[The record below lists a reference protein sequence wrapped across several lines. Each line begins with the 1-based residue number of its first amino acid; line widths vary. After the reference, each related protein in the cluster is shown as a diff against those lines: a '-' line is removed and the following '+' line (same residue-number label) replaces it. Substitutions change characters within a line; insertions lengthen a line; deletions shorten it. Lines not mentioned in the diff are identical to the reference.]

1 MEVCCHISRVIQPPD
16 VRSFFSML
24 VPKPLVKSNLT
35 IKRLLNTLP
44 LLLLASCWLVSS
56 GAVPPVPGTGPICQT
71 QAGRLQGTRD
81 ATGLIT
87 FKGIAYAAA
96 PTGKGRFLPPQPLKP
111 WTGVR
116 LATAFSARAAQGR
129 DTSMQGDENCLTLNV
144 WTPSVK
150 AARPKPVVV
159 WVHGGSFTGG
169 SGEDFPG
176 PNFAR
181 TDSIVAVSINYRLGS
196 LGFLQLKHLLGPTY
210 RQAGNSG
217 LLDAV
222 AALRWVHTNIAA
234 FGGDP
239 ARVTVMGESAG
250 AKLVSALLVTPAA
263 NGLFKQVILESG
275 GVQSVR
281 DTTTAAAVT
290 TRLLAALHL
299 RADQA
304 NQLLT
309 LPTATLIRAQ
319 QKITAG
325 PSGLQSFGPVLDGVT
340 IPQAPLTYLTR
351 PTPNAPRALIGTNRD
366 EAALFMGFWP
376 ELRQP
381 NPEVLTALFGANG
394 AQVWKAYQQASQTQP
409 ADQAWLRTT
418 TDYLYR
424 LASYRLADVLAQAG
438 QPVWL
443 YRFDYRTPGGSGP
456 VHAQELGYVWN
467 TLSPVAAK
475 SVAARSLVQQMHQR
489 WVSFIATGTPGAN
502 WPTYTPTR
510 REAMVFDSVSQV
522 KQLGSIYEDPTFP
535 GQAFRLQ

>member
-1 MEVCCHISRVIQPPD
+1 MRVSTASFLPHISKQ
-16 VRSFFSML
+16 
-24 VPKPLVKSNLT
+24 
-35 IKRLLNTLP
+35 RLLAGLK
-44 LLLLASCWLVSS
+44 LSLLAGCWLLSTS
-56 GAVPPVPGTGPICQT
+56 ATPSVPGAGPICQT

-81 ATGLIT
+81 ATGVIT

-96 PTGKGRFLPPQPLKP
+96 PVGKGRFLPPQPLVP

-116 LATAFSARAAQGR
+116 LATAFGARAAQSR
-129 DTSMQGDENCLTLNV
+129 DTSLLGGEDCLTLNV

-150 AARPKPVVV
+150 AARRKPVVV

-169 SGEDFPG
+169 GSDDFPG

-181 TDSIVAVSINYRLGS
+181 QDSIVAVSINYRLGS
-196 LGFLQLKHLLGPTY
+196 LGFLQLSQLLGPTY
-210 RQAGNSG
+210 RQSGNSG
-217 LLDAV
+217 VLDAV

-250 AKLVSALLVTPAA
+250 AKMVGALLVTPAA
-263 NGLFKQVILESG
+263 KGLFQQVILESG

-281 DTTTAAAVT
+281 DTATAAAVT
-290 TRLLAALHL
+290 ARLLAALQL
-299 RADQA
+299 RPDQA
-304 NQLLT
+304 SQLLT

-325 PSGLQSFGPVLDGVT
+325 PSGLQLFGPVNDGVT
-340 IPQAPLTYLTR
+340 IPEMPFTYLAHPGR
-351 PTPNAPRALIGTNRD
+351 AVPRALVGTNRD

-381 NPEVLTALFGANG
+381 NPEVLTSLFGANG
-394 AQVWKAYQQASQTQP
+394 NQVWKAYQQASQAQP
-409 ADQAWLRTT
+409 TDQAWLRTT

-424 LASYRLADVLAQAG
+424 LASYRLADALAQAN

-443 YRFDYRTPGGSGP
+443 YRFDYRFPGGTGP

-467 TLSPVAAK
+467 TLSPNATKV
-475 SVAARSLVQQMHQR
+475 SDARALAQQMHQR
-489 WVSFIATGTPGAN
+489 WVRFIATGTPGAD
-502 WPTYTPTR
+502 WPRYAPAR
-510 REAMVFDSVSQV
+510 RQALVFDSVSQV
-522 KQLGSIYEDPTFP
+522 KQLAPVYEDPTFP
-535 GQAFRLQ
+535 GQAFKL